1 MHLQIRKA
9 MNQFYGTGVALATPF
24 NDDYTID
31 YNGLE
36 KLIDHTIK
44 GGVDYLVALGTTGE
58 VATLNATEKKQ
69 VLAACLKYNA
79 GRVPVVYGI
88 GGNNTQAVLDEI
100 ANTDFTGI
108 DAILSVSP
116 YYNKPSQAGII
127 AHYRAIADACPV
139 PVILYN
145 VPGRT
150 MSNLSAETTLSLAN
164 HPNIIGIKEASGNLE
179 QCMRIAAGKPQDFL
193 LISGD
198 DLMTKAL
205 YGIGGVG
212 VISVLANA
220 LPETFHKL
228 CHGTES
234 ESREAAFSL
243 LEINDLMYKEGN
255 PVGIKNLLCH
265 LGICDDQVR
274 LPMLRASMELN
285 QLIKAAAQKFK

>member
-1 MHLQIRKA
+1 

-198 DLMTKAL
+198 DLMTQAL

-285 QLIKAAAQKFK
+285 QLIKTADQKFK